1 MDQSEMREYMHGANN
16 GLKNATRILVVSS
29 RAL

>member
-16 GLKNATRILVVSS
+16 GLKNATRILV
-29 RAL
+29 